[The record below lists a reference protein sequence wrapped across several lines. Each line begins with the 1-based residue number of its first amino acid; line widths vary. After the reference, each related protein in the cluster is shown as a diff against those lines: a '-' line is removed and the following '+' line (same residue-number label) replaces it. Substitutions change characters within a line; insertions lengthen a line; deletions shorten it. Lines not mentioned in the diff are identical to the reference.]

1 MHREIEEKAKNCTS
15 CRAAGETS
23 KTQIPHTEKNRLK
36 ILNGPKQ
43 EIQLDF
49 AGPIKSKTRRDVSF
63 FQFLV
68 AVDRFSKWPT
78 AQLCEY
84 TDSRTVMN
92 F

>member
-49 AGPIKSKTRRDVSF
+49 AGPIKSKTRGDVSF
-63 FQFLV
+63 FFNFWWRWTVLASGQRHNFV
-68 AVDRFSKWPT
+68 NI
-78 AQLCEY
+78 
-84 TDSRTVMN
+84 RTLGL
-92 F
+92 